1 MNTLI
6 ISYLLMMLL
15 QVWHILEEIGLGGYK
30 VAHSLKK
37 YLFAA
42 SVLVT
47 INYVGFALILN
58 GNKAGYFIGLFTSA
72 VLAVGNGIVHA
83 VGYIK
88 TRTVR
93 DSLGAGFFT
102 GIPLAIVGGFVFYQI
117 ISNLLGA

>member
-1 MNTLI
+1 MNFPI

-15 QVWHILEEIGLGGYK
+15 QVWHILEEIGCGAHK
-30 VAHSLKK
+30 VAHTLSK

-72 VLAVGNGIVHA
+72 VLAVGNGIVH
-83 VGYIK
+83 VIGYIK
-88 TRTVR
+88 TKTVR
-93 DSLGAGFFT
+93 ASLGAGFFT

-117 ISNLLGA
+117 IRFLLGA